1 MSRLANL
8 RMNFKD
14 TLLPLVLFTLF
25 FFCNGILGFFSI
37 RSVAN
42 DQERVNM
49 SLRNIN
55 LIHELLVEVL
65 RAETGQRGYL
75 LTNMETYAAPY
86 YQAMQNMDIKLT
98 NLSATEQDPEQS
110 TRFYELQL
118 LINQRLE
125 DLTEDYELLSA
136 ISQREAIQGVMS
148 HRGLKLMHDIN
159 ELATTMERHERDQ
172 LEMRLL
178 AAQQG
183 RIGAFFLILTSN
195 LVGLLL
201 VFVSMMLVRTGLK
214 KEQQFLNNLQDA
226 KENLEFKVEER
237 TYALQH
243 FSNELKR
250 SNRELQDFAFVASHD
265 LQEPLRKIR
274 AFGDRLQQSYAD
286 LLGEQ
291 GADYIRRMQNASA
304 RMSTLIDDLLS
315 FSRITTKAK
324 PFLPVSLSKVA
335 EEVIEDLEVAI
346 QESGAQI
353 HVGQLPEIDADLFQM
368 KQLFQNLLS
377 NAIKF
382 RKADVVPMIGIE
394 AEAEHTTYSASGADL
409 VTIRFKDNGI
419 GFDEVFLD
427 RIFLPFQRLHGK
439 SEYSGTG
446 IGLAVCRR
454 IAERHGGSLTAT
466 SETGEGSTFIVT
478 LSRQNQIFELE
489 ETLHDH

>member
-1 MSRLANL
+1 MSGLANL
-8 RMNFKD
+8 RMNFND

-25 FFCNGILGFFSI
+25 FFGNGVLGFFSI

-42 DQERVNM
+42 DQELVNI

-55 LIHELLVEVL
+55 LIHELIVEVQ
-65 RAETGQRGYL
+65 RAESGQRGYL
-75 LTNMETYAAPY
+75 LTNMEPYAAPY
-86 YQAMQNMDIKLT
+86 FEAEQNIDTRLT
-98 NLSATEQDPEQS
+98 NLGATELDAEQS
-110 TRFYELQL
+110 NRFYELQQLVMQRMEELKKNFDL
-118 LINQRLE
+118 LRDE
-125 DLTEDYELLSA
+125 
-136 ISQREAIQGVMS
+136 SQREALKGLMS
-148 HRGLKLMHDIN
+148 HTGLKLMLDIN
-159 ELATTMERHERDQ
+159 ELAAVMEQHENDL
-172 LEMRLL
+172 LEVRMLTAR
-178 AAQQG
+178 QG

-201 VFVSMMLVRTGLK
+201 VFVSMMLVRTGKK
-214 KEQQFLNNLQDA
+214 KEQQFLVNLQEA
-226 KENLEFKVEER
+226 KENLELKVEER
-237 TYALQH
+237 TFALQH

-274 AFGDRLQQSYAD
+274 AFGDRLHQSYSEV
-286 LLGEQ
+286 LGEQ
-291 GADYIRRMQNASA
+291 GADYVRRMQNASA
-304 RMSTLIDDLLS
+304 RMSKLIDDLLS

-324 PFLPVSLSKVA
+324 PFLPVSLNKVA

-353 HVGQLPEIDADLFQM
+353 DIADLPEIDADMFQM
-368 KQLFQNLLS
+368 KQLFQNLLA

-382 RKADVVPMIGIE
+382 RKPGVSPVITVTVEDGE
-394 AEAEHTTYSASGADL
+394 SAAAAGPDL
-409 VTIRFKDNGI
+409 VTILFSDNGI

-454 IAERHGGSLTAT
+454 VAERHGGSLTAT
-466 SETGEGSTFIVT
+466 SKVGEGSTFILT
-478 LSRQNQIFELE
+478 LARKNQVFELE
-489 ETLHDH
+489 EQLNDE